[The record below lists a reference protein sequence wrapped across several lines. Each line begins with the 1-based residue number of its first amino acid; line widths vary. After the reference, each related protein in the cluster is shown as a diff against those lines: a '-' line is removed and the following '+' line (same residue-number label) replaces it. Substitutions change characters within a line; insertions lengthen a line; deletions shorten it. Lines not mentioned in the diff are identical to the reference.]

1 MDSITEWCDSVWN
14 KRYTDKLAEK
24 LQKNKI
30 YPIIA
35 VVNAG
40 IGDKT
45 LYNEGVERFESDI
58 LEAKGG

>member
-1 MDSITEWCDSVWN
+1 MDSINEGCGSVGN

-30 YPIIA
+30 IA
-35 VVNAG
+35 AG

-45 LYNEGVERFESDI
+45 LYDERMERFESDI
-58 LEAKGG
+58 LEVKGG

>member
-1 MDSITEWCDSVWN
+1 MDSITEGCGSVGN

-35 VVNAG
+35 AG

-45 LYNEGVERFESDI
+45 LYDERMERFESDI
-58 LEAKGG
+58 LEVKEG

>member
-1 MDSITEWCDSVWN
+1 MDSITEGCGSVGN

-35 VVNAG
+35 AG

-45 LYNEGVERFESDI
+45 LYDERMERF
-58 LEAKGG
+58 